1 MSNSGNGL
9 KNEAIRE
16 ISAASLTTD
25 YQDLGS
31 PILHRAFIVT
41 SFNGTNGQVYLRR
54 VADGD
59 QNSKR
64 YPVNSGRIVDAK
76 TNDGVEVAG
85 TQFQIKWVG
94 SAPAEPDGDFWL
106 EIEYV

>member
-16 ISAASLTTD
+16 ISGASLTTD
-25 YQDLGS
+25 YQNLGS
-31 PILHRAFIVT
+31 PIQHRAFIVT
-41 SFNGTNGQVYLRR
+41 CFNGTNGQVYLRR
-54 VADGD
+54 STESG

-64 YPVNSGRIVDAK
+64 YPANSGRIKDAK

-85 TQFQIKWVG
+85 TQFEIKWVG
-94 SAPAEPDGDFWL
+94 SPPSDLSGDFWM

>member
-16 ISAASLTTD
+16 ISSASLTTD
-25 YQDLGS
+25 YQNLGT
-31 PILHRAFIVT
+31 PLLHRAFIVT

-54 VADGD
+54 STESG

-64 YPVNSGRIVDAK
+64 YPVNSGRILDAK
-76 TNDGVEVAG
+76 TNDSIEVAG

-94 SAPAEPDGDFWL
+94 LAPASPSGDFWM

>member
-16 ISAASLTTD
+16 ISAASITTD
-25 YQDLGS
+25 WQNLGS
-31 PILHRAFIVT
+31 PIAHRAFITV

-54 VADGD
+54 VSDGD

-64 YPVNSGRIVDAK
+64 YPVNSGRICDAK
-76 TNDGVEVAG
+76 TNDAIEING
-85 TQFQIKWVG
+85 TQYQIKWVG
-94 SAPAEPDGDFWL
+94 SAPASPDGDFWF
-106 EIEYV
+106 EVEYV